1 MCGIQKTI
9 SSESDTSEELDPQR
23 YRIVEDN
30 NFTPLKI
37 FYFNC
42 LLPDLI
48 DPTKK
53 RGLTIRN
60 APRDTIRD
68 YSELKSY

>member
-1 MCGIQKTI
+1 IRKDTELWKTI
-9 SSESDTSEELDPQR
+9 MLPR
-23 YRIVEDN
+23 
-30 NFTPLKI
+30 LKI
-37 FYFNC
+37 FYFNF
-42 LLPDLI
+42 LLPELI
-48 DPTKK
+48 DPRKK